1 MDKLKLL
8 KMAENQDC
16 EAFFP
21 EDLQAETSLKQR
33 YSDFYDDIKQPSKY
47 IKEDW

>member
-8 KMAENQDC
+8 KMAENEDC
-16 EAFFP
+16 EAYDYA
-21 EDLQAETSLKQR
+21 DLRPLEQKQS
-33 YSDFYDDIKQPSKY
+33 YEDFYNDIKQPKKY